1 MAASAR
7 LFSRVKDGFTTSVR
21 FASYE
26 STRKNLKLNSNSKV
40 ICQGFT
46 GKQGTFHSQ
55 QALEYGS
62 KLVGGVSP
70 GKGGRQHLNLP
81 VFNSVKEA
89 KAATGADATVIYVPP
104 PGAANAIM
112 EAIEAEV
119 PLIVC
124 ITEGVPQHDM
134 VKVKHALLAQDKS
147 RLVGPNCPG
156 IIAPEQCK
164 IGIMPGH
171 IHKRGKIGVV
181 SRSGTLTY
189 EAVHQTTEVGLGQTL
204 CVGIGG
210 DPFNGTDF
218 IDCLEVFLKDPDTKG
233 IILIGE
239 IGGVAEEKAA
249 DYLLQYNQNS
259 FGERVQQANRSA
271 AGIKAKPVV
280 SFIAGLSAPPGRR
293 MGHAGAIISGGKG
306 GAQDKINALEK
317 AGVIVTRS
325 PAQMGKELFKEM
337 KRLELA

>member
-1 MAASAR
+1 MATPTRILSR
-7 LFSRVKDGFTTSVR
+7 LLADGIKVKQPIR
-21 FASYE
+21 FNSYE
-26 STRKNLKLNSNSKV
+26 KTRPNLKLSAQTKV

-46 GKQGTFHSQ
+46 GKQGTFHSK
-55 QALEYGS
+55 QAIEYGTRM
-62 KLVGGVSP
+62 VGGVSP
-70 GKGGRQHLNLP
+70 GKGGKTHLDLP

-89 KAATGADATVIYVPP
+89 REATGADATVIYVPP
-104 PGAANAIM
+104 PGAAAAII
-112 EAIEAEV
+112 EAIDAEV
-119 PLIVC
+119 PLVVC
-124 ITEGVPQHDM
+124 ITEGIPQHDM
-134 VKVKHALLAQDKS
+134 VRVKHKLLRQNKT
-147 RLVGPNCPG
+147 RLIGPNCPG

-171 IHKRGKIGVV
+171 IHQKGVVGVV

-189 EAVHQTTEVGLGQTL
+189 EAVHQTTQVGLGQTH

-218 IDCLEVFLKDPDTKG
+218 IDCLEVFLKDPETKG

-239 IGGVAEEKAA
+239 IGGVAEEQAA
-249 DYLLQYNQNS
+249 EYLIKHNS
-259 FGERVQQANRSA
+259 GSN
-271 AGIKAKPVV
+271 AKPVV

-317 AGVIVTRS
+317 AGVIVTKS
-325 PAQMGKELFKEM
+325 PAQMGNELLKEM
-337 KRLELA
+337 RRLGLA

>member
-1 MAASAR
+1 MATPTRILSR
-7 LFSRVKDGFTTSVR
+7 LLADGIKVKQPIR
-21 FASYE
+21 FNSYE
-26 STRKNLKLNSNSKV
+26 KTRPNLKLSAQTKV

-46 GKQGTFHSQ
+46 GKQGTFHSK
-55 QALEYGS
+55 QAIEYGTRM
-62 KLVGGVSP
+62 VGGVSP
-70 GKGGRQHLNLP
+70 GKGGKTHLDLP

-89 KAATGADATVIYVPP
+89 RDATGADATVIYVPP
-104 PGAANAIM
+104 PGAAAAII
-112 EAIEAEV
+112 EAIDAEV
-119 PLIVC
+119 PLVVC
-124 ITEGVPQHDM
+124 ITEGIPQHDM
-134 VKVKHALLAQDKS
+134 VRVKHKLLRQNKT
-147 RLVGPNCPG
+147 RLIGPNCPG

-171 IHKRGKIGVV
+171 IHQKGVVGVV

-189 EAVHQTTEVGLGQTL
+189 EAVHQTTQVGLGQTH

-218 IDCLEVFLKDPDTKG
+218 IDCLEVFLKDPETKG

-239 IGGVAEEKAA
+239 IGGVAEEQAA
-249 DYLLQYNQNS
+249 EYLIKHNS
-259 FGERVQQANRSA
+259 GSN
-271 AGIKAKPVV
+271 AKPVV

-317 AGVIVTRS
+317 AGVIVTKS
-325 PAQMGKELFKEM
+325 PAQMGNELLKEM
-337 KRLELA
+337 RRLGLA